1 MIVFWVAV
9 SVFAYRHV
17 IGDLLHQWRS
27 NPSYSHGPI
36 VIPIAVWLLWL
47 RWSSRPSVS
56 KPWSGAGG
64 LLLAAHVLLWLGG
77 YFYVPAV
84 ARWSLPF
91 WIAGMVGLMCGR
103 RTLVWSLPAIG
114 FLAFMIPIPFQLES
128 LTNQTLQWASA
139 WCSCLLLSLTSTVA
153 VTDGYTL
160 RMPSGRLGVTAD
172 CSGLR
177 MTIAIA
183 AVGYVLAFLRH
194 PWNKDDRCGC
204 ASLRVIASQLGMM
217 LLLVIPAAIL
227 ANAARITAMA
237 WVMDRY
243 QWEPLT
249 AWAHDLGDLLV
260 LPVAAAVFLSCRT
273 WLGKAIQVSDREV
286 ESRCLG
292 HRDDAPGRRW
302 GIQFGSPIRLAMAP
316 TALVALAGFAVWQHH
331 VQRERIAAVVMAK
344 ARGYEVDS
352 DWERAA
358 ECYRDLAHWQ
368 TSPVEANYRQVCVS
382 LQAASS
388 RDDRRQA
395 FLQLKGILQRAP
407 LHVGVLR
414 TYLNLALELD
424 MADAALQS
432 AERLYLIDRH
442 QATTLQMCAE
452 TRLRFASEPSALPAI
467 TAESLSSWIDRL
479 GQVSTW
485 RDDLV
490 IEVAA
495 ICCQQPDAVDRS
507 LVNAIQVAIC
517 DVADRQQTARAHF
530 ASWQFEHAFGGRVTS
545 LERARGCL
553 DEDCPHRVAYE
564 IYLASAKQAWQAS
577 EPDEAKAFAVAAI
590 REISTDHRSYELLGD
605 VYESQREWGRCAAAY
620 LRAWR
625 LAGDRPLEIGI
636 KLAESLVRVGRHSE
650 SSSLAGGLVRQVDDP
665 LISPD
670 RRLRIRLRLVQAQL
684 DVRAERFEAALQELQ
699 RCNALAKLL
708 PPEADS
714 SGELLSAIEVL
725 RAQCLVRLGRY
736 ADAARLF
743 EVRAGRVDS
752 PAEQWTAAARAWTK
766 GGNVSAAERCY
777 RRAVAESAN
786 DPRVWL
792 EYVQHLKASRGIDEA
807 VAEVTKRQGRVGLE
821 APVSDRSLAQA
832 WEIGLLQRVVAA
844 EPHNVVVANNLAML
858 LADEAKE
865 FEQALQCIDRVL
877 ERTGPVAEFLDT
889 KGWILVQMDR
899 AAEAI
904 PWLTEAMARASSA
917 DPVAQLHLAAA
928 YMVTGDRDRARE
940 YLESAKGG
948 RLRAELLNASEQHAW
963 QALQREFSP
972 QLLTSLGG
980 EA

>member
-1 MIVFWVAV
+1 V
-9 SVFAYRHV
+9 
-17 IGDLLHQWRS
+17 
-27 NPSYSHGPI
+27 
-36 VIPIAVWLLWL
+36 
-47 RWSSRPSVS
+47 
-56 KPWSGAGG
+56 
-64 LLLAAHVLLWLGG
+64 
-77 YFYVPAV
+77 
-84 ARWSLPF
+84 
-91 WIAGMVGLMCGR
+91 
-103 RTLVWSLPAIG
+103 
-114 FLAFMIPIPFQLES
+114 
-128 LTNQTLQWASA
+128 
-139 WCSCLLLSLTSTVA
+139 
-153 VTDGYTL
+153 
-160 RMPSGRLGVTAD
+160 
-172 CSGLR
+172 
-177 MTIAIA
+177 
-183 AVGYVLAFLRH
+183 
-194 PWNKDDRCGC
+194 
-204 ASLRVIASQLGMM
+204 
-217 LLLVIPAAIL
+217 
-227 ANAARITAMA
+227 
-237 WVMDRY
+237 
-243 QWEPLT
+243 
-249 AWAHDLGDLLV
+249 
-260 LPVAAAVFLSCRT
+260 
-273 WLGKAIQVSDREV
+273 
-286 ESRCLG
+286 
-292 HRDDAPGRRW
+292 
-302 GIQFGSPIRLAMAP
+302 AP
-316 TALVALAGFAVWQHH
+316 TALVALAGFAVWHHH
-331 VQRERIAAVVMAK
+331 VQRERIAAEVMAK
-344 ARGYEVDS
+344 ARGYEADS

-395 FLQLKGILQRAP
+395 FLQLEGILQRAP

-414 TYLNLALELD
+414 THLNLALELD
-424 MADAALQS
+424 KADAAVQS

-442 QATTLQMCAE
+442 QAATLQMCAE

-490 IEVAA
+490 IEIAA
-495 ICCQQPDAVDRS
+495 ICCQQPGAVDRS
-507 LVNAIQVAIC
+507 LVNAIQAAVC
-517 DVADRQQTARAHF
+517 DAADRQQTARAHF
-530 ASWQFEHAFGGRVTS
+530 ASWQFEHAFGGPATS
-545 LERARGCL
+545 LARARGCLDEARGCLDEARGCLDEARGCLDEARGCL
-553 DEDCPHRVAYE
+553 DEDCPRRVAYE

-636 KLAESLVRVGRHSE
+636 KLAESLVRVGRHAE
-650 SSSLAGGLVRQVDDP
+650 SSSLVNGLVRQVDDP

-670 RRLRIRLRLVQAQL
+670 RRLRIRLRLVQTQL
-684 DVRAERFEAALQELQ
+684 DVRAERYEAALQELQ

-708 PPEADS
+708 PPQADP
-714 SGELLSAIEVL
+714 SGELLHAIEVL

-743 EVRAGRVDS
+743 EARAGRVDS
-752 PAEQWTAAARAWTK
+752 PADQWTAAARAWTK

-889 KGWILVQMDR
+889 KGWILLQMDR

-904 PWLTEAMARASSA
+904 PWLTEATARAYSA

-940 YLESAKGG
+940 YLESATGG
-948 RLRAELLNASEQHAW
+948 QLRAELLNTSEQHAW

-972 QLLTSLGG
+972 QVLTSVGG